1 MEWENGEGGK
11 GGANVNKRIKNLA
24 DNKNRV
30 VDYWA
35 FGTKER
41 QHYSK
46 SFFHTCIVW
55 AQHWMEEL
63 KVQNSRVWLSSEA
76 QKGLLALAGE
86 RLMTCPS
93 DCACAVA
100 GRGKLKEGMSVTNSS
115 LLSYKSPALLTT
127 ANSAHRLR

>member
-1 MEWENGEGGK
+1 MKWENGEGGK

-46 SFFHTCIVW
+46 SFFHTCVVW
-55 AQHWMEEL
+55 VQHWIVEL
-63 KVQNSRVWLSSEA
+63 QVQNSRVWLSSSKRPPCLGWRA
-76 QKGLLALAGE
+76 
-86 RLMTCPS
+86 
-93 DCACAVA
+93 
-100 GRGKLKEGMSVTNSS
+100 TND
-115 LLSYKSPALLTT
+115 LPL
-127 ANSAHRLR
+127 